1 MMVKSKL
8 IHGILSVVML
18 LAMTG
23 VNTVNAKLITVENW
37 HLTTDELGGLRQS
50 SASEQVFYAVSKIWQ
65 LDRNDTFEALD
76 GYYFA
81 THQEWR
87 DLVGFGPNSNRGYKN
102 QGGWNDYE
110 WEGKERYFFLFA
122 DTLDTGWY
130 KHAGNNDTT
139 SNHTGFYQGR
149 TGMAGFVMIKGERE
163 VAGFGADAIVPEPTT
178 IAILSLGIIALF
190 LRRIID

>member
-1 MMVKSKL
+1 MIIKSKL
-8 IHGILSVVML
+8 IYGIFSIVILFAL
-18 LAMTG
+18 IAT
-23 VNTVNAKLITVENW
+23 NTANAKLITVENW

-50 SASEQVFYAVSKIWQ
+50 SASEDVFYAVSKIWQ
-65 LDRNDTFEALD
+65 LDREDTFEALD

-87 DLVGFGPNSNRGYKN
+87 DLVGFGPNNHRGYRN

-110 WEGKERYFFLFA
+110 WEGQERYFFLFA

-139 SNHTGFYQGR
+139 SNQTGFYQGR

-163 VAGFGADAIVPEPTT
+163 IISMQENVIVSEPATLV
-178 IAILSLGIIALF
+178 IFSLGLCALVV
-190 LRRIID
+190 RRIT